1 MICDLHIYTS
11 LVSIVGCR
19 YTGKVQHYIA
29 LAFSA
34 RITVGLAS
42 ITESEPLS
50 QHRRMFL
57 KRGIE
62 CKLRQHATST
72 QVNPHIIHQ
81 SKQKT
86 DEPSSYQPKT

>member
-1 MICDLHIYTS
+1 MCS
-11 LVSIVGCR
+11 A
-19 YTGKVQHYIA
+19 KV
-29 LAFSA
+29 FMA

-42 ITESEPLS
+42 ITESEPTYVS
-50 QHRRMFL
+50 IEDMFL

-62 CKLRQHATST
+62 CKLRQHATPT